1 MYKFFHNFTVFFE
14 WLLNRMKKSRNPP
27 ATSFRGDCGSKVR
40 GYVRDLPGTYLVRVP
55 GTVCHKAL
63 FVCEIKSP
71 ICFGLMPSLYLVKS
85 ASSARLFAGLQLLV
99 LCFSGRDT
107 PCRMSDRGG
116 CPGWR
121 RGGERGL
128 VFHGCICFFVYHV
141 VKLRLFSLPCRKIG
155 KKKICFQTGPEKKQ
169 CITDGYKR
177 YGVTVVTV
185 TVSQMDKTPNA

>member
-1 MYKFFHNFTVFFE
+1 
-14 WLLNRMKKSRNPP
+14 MKKSRNPP

-71 ICFGLMPSLYLVKS
+71 ICFGFMPSLYLVKS

-99 LCFSGRDT
+99 LRFEQGYALQDERQ
-107 PCRMSDRGG
+107 GG

-141 VKLRLFSLPCRKIG
+141 VKLRLFSLPCKKIG
-155 KKKICFQTGPEKKQ
+155 KKKICFQTGREKKAVHH
-169 CITDGYKR
+169 GRLRR

>member
-1 MYKFFHNFTVFFE
+1 M
-14 WLLNRMKKSRNPP
+14 
-27 ATSFRGDCGSKVR
+27 
-40 GYVRDLPGTYLVRVP
+40 RDLPGTYLVRVP
-55 GTVCHKAL
+55 GTDCHKAL

-71 ICFGLMPSLYLVKS
+71 ICFGFMPSLYLVKS

-128 VFHGCICFFVYHV
+128 IFYGCICFFVYHV
-141 VKLRLFSLPCRKIG
+141 VKLRLFPYRVRKSEKRKYVFKQAG
-155 KKKICFQTGPEKKQ
+155 KKSGASRTV
-169 CITDGYKR
+169 TALR
-177 YGVTVVTV
+177 VTVVTV